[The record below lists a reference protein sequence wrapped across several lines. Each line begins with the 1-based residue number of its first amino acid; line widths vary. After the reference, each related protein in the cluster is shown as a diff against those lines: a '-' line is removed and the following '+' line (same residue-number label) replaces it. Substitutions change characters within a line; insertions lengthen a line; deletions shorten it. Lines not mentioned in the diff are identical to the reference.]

1 MLEKRKGIPSL
12 KGYYTAKSGEVFHY
26 DSMTEL
32 AMMMYFD
39 RMIGDNSKWCKN
51 TKLRIPYK
59 FEGKDRKYIPD
70 FIVSTLYGNEFVPF
84 MIYEIKGSN
93 DKPELPFKCEAAEKY
108 CREHDI
114 EFVLLPYSQV
124 RVMVDWLKVKEY
136 HYANVKK

>member
-12 KGYYTAKSGEVFHY
+12 KGYYTAKSGEIFHY

-39 RMIGDNSKWCKN
+39 KMVGNNSKWCKN
-51 TKLRIPYK
+51 TKLRIPYT

-70 FIVSTLYGNEFVPF
+70 FIVYTLYGGEYIPF

-93 DKPELPFKCEAAEKY
+93 DKPELPFKCIAAEVY
-108 CREHDI
+108 CNKNDI
-114 EFVLLPYSQV
+114 EFVLLPYAKV
-124 RVMVDWLKVKEY
+124 REMVDWNKVREY
-136 HYANVKK
+136 HYEYKK